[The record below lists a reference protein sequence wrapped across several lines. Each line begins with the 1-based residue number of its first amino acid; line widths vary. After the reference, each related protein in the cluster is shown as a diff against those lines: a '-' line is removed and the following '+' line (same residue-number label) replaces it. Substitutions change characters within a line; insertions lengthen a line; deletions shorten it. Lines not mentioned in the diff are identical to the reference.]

1 MYSSQ
6 FSVPAVSYQHEY
18 ESDSLDRQQSDLLQE
33 GLEHEANDWNVNEGN
48 DNFKVRSATFLGDLH
63 PSGALCRVRCAHAKA
78 ILYVHLHGSVPRSL
92 CR

>member
-18 ESDSLDRQQSDLLQE
+18 ESDPLDRQQSDLLQD
-33 GLEHEANDWNVNEGN
+33 GVEHEANDWNINEGN
-48 DNFKVRSATFLGDLH
+48 DNFRVRSPTLLAGLH
-63 PSGALCRVRCAHAKA
+63 PSGILCRVRCAHAKA
-78 ILYVHLHGSVPRSL
+78 ILCVQLHGSVPRFL